1 MSVIAFQT
9 KLGQAIHNN
18 RIKDVKMC
26 LAEGANPF
34 YVDRVCLK
42 LDICIKIK
50 WLYLHIRAVQVKSGT
65 FHGLTMRHTYLIE

>member
-1 MSVIAFQT
+1 MSVIVFQT

-18 RIKDVKMC
+18 KIKDVKMC

-42 LDICIKIK
+42 LENCIKIK
-50 WLYLHIRAVQVKSGT
+50 WFIFTYVFIYFKS
-65 FHGLTMRHTYLIE
+65 L